1 VCLSALVKHDDYS
14 SDQQS
19 GRNIS
24 KVLCDMEGACG
35 ICAGHG
41 PPENVQSKGVPQSS
55 LFLIV
60 IFDPLTDFDF
70 VYFRKEALTN
80 LIVFVR
86 LNPHSRISFHSVLP
100 PMALFFCPFL
110 ALALT

>member
-1 VCLSALVKHDDYS
+1 MKHDDYS

-41 PPENVQSKGVPQSS
+41 PPENAQSKGVPQSS
-55 LFLIV
+55 LFLIEIMHGGS
-60 IFDPLTDFDF
+60 IFENQIET
-70 VYFRKEALTN
+70 
-80 LIVFVR
+80 
-86 LNPHSRISFHSVLP
+86 
-100 PMALFFCPFL
+100 FCEV
-110 ALALT
+110 